1 MNLRQFLLI
10 FRARYKIALVVPLLV
25 MAVAVPVIERLPK
38 QFSAATALVID
49 IRSPDPVTA
58 MLRPGNMATQEDI
71 IKSHRVAQRVVK
83 LLRLEENTTA
93 LQQRQAATGGQGRFE
108 VWLAELL
115 QRKLTVTPP
124 RRDSNIVAIEYM
136 GADPAF
142 TAAVANAFAQ
152 AYMEVAVELKVE
164 PAKQYARWF
173 ADQGKA
179 QRENLEKAQARLSE
193 FQQARGIVAKDET
206 VDTETARLS
215 ELSAQLTALQSQT
228 MDSMTK
234 QRNGTDT
241 LPELLQNPTIA
252 ALRSEINKNEVKLK
266 DATNLGV
273 NHPRYQGMQAELAEL
288 KVRLQAEIEHVTRG
302 YKPSGSVGVEKEK
315 QLKAALE
322 AQKRKLLQLR
332 NERDQLAVLQRDGVA
347 AKNTYDAVANRYMQT
362 SLESQATQTNVF
374 LLTPAVP

>member
-1 MNLRQFLLI
+1 MNFRQLLLI
-10 FRARYKIALVVPLLV
+10 LRARYKIALLVPLLV
-25 MAVAVPVIERLPK
+25 MAVAVPVIAHLPK

-71 IKSHRVAQRVVK
+71 IKSDRVAQRVVK

-93 LQQRQAATGGQGRFE
+93 LEQWQAATGGKGRFG

-124 RRDSNIVAIEYM
+124 RRDSNILAIEYM

-173 ADQGKA
+173 SEQGKA

-206 VDTETARLS
+206 LDTETARLS

-228 MDSMTK
+228 MDAMTK

-266 DATNLGV
+266 D
-273 NHPRYQGMQAELAEL
+273 
-288 KVRLQAEIEHVTRG
+288 
-302 YKPSGSVGVEKEK
+302 
-315 QLKAALE
+315 
-322 AQKRKLLQLR
+322 
-332 NERDQLAVLQRDGVA
+332 
-347 AKNTYDAVANRYMQT
+347 
-362 SLESQATQTNVF
+362 
-374 LLTPAVP
+374 